1 MTTKETLYL
10 TLSNA
15 KMQASKVRTAMLE
28 RAYTNAAVEIERLC
42 DQLTQALL
50 DNFTDEQACK
60 LFDKLGL

>member
-15 KMQASKVRTAMLE
+15 KMQAGRVRTAMLK
-28 RAYTNAAVEIERLC
+28 RDYTNAEVEIERLC
-42 DQLTQALL
+42 DQLTQTLI

>member
-10 TLSNA
+10 TLSTA
-15 KMQASKVRTAMLE
+15 KMQASRVRTAMLK
-28 RAYTNAAVEIERLC
+28 RDYTNAEVEIERLC
-42 DQLTQALL
+42 DQLTQELL

>member
-10 TLSNA
+10 TLSTA
-15 KMQASKVRTAMLE
+15 KMQAGRVRTAMLK
-28 RAYTNAAVEIERLC
+28 RDYTNAEVEIERLC

-50 DNFTDEQACK
+50 DNFTEEQACK